1 MIDAALLIL
10 LIAATL
16 ITGAKIGAR
25 YAQAGHQID
34 GALARLRRDTDISDA
49 ADDADEASS

>member
-10 LIAATL
+10 FIAATL

-25 YAQAGHQID
+25 YAQASHKLD
-34 GALARLRRDTDISDA
+34 ADLARFHRDIDVADA
-49 ADDADEASS
+49 AADCDEPPR